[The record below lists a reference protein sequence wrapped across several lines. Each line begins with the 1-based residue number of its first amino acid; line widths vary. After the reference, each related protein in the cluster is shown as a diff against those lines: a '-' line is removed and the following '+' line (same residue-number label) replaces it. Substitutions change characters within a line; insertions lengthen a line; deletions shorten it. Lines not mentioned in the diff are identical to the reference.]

1 MKKFLSV
8 LLTLAMLLTFG
19 AIAAFAAND
28 CGCECTVCDDACD
41 GTECDAPCDCD
52 CCADPDPDPE
62 TPPTLSGY
70 ELWKLKLTTG
80 ELGAFLQSL
89 GQKLLG
95 WGDWI
100 LKVLY
105 YVCFGWLLSI
115 DITITPR

>member
-1 MKKFLSV
+1 MKKLLSV
-8 LLTLAMLLTFG
+8 FLALAMLLSFG
-19 AIAAFAAND
+19 AVVAFAEGCACEGCEDAACECIVDD
-28 CGCECTVCDDACD
+28 CAEGCECVCHEEDDIV
-41 GTECDAPCDCD
+41 
-52 CCADPDPDPE
+52 
-62 TPPTLSGY
+62 PPPLSGY
-70 ELWKLKLTTG
+70 ELWKIKLTTG

-105 YVCFGWLLSI
+105 YVCFGWLLTI